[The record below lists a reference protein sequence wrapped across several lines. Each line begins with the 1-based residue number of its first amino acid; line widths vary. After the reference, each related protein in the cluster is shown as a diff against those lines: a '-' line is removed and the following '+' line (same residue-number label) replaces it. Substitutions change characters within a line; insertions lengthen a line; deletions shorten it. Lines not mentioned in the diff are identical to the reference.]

1 MEAPEKIRDWL
12 KLVLGGLV
20 SSPDSIVIDIKSDEQ
35 GVLFIVKVDEN
46 DRGKVIGKKGSIA
59 EALRVITRSAGRLI
73 DIRTSMKIEAPG
85 SRFAPID

>member
-1 MEAPEKIRDWL
+1 MAGTLSQLDDSLPPWL
-12 KLVLGGLV
+12 KLRN
-20 SSPDSIVIDIKSDEQ
+20 I

-85 SRFAPID
+85 SRFAPKD